1 MKTDERGE
9 CEMAKA
15 TIGDLTLAES
25 GNDVDVEGNAYFPP
39 DSVRKDLL
47 TVGNRK
53 YTCPWKGKSTYWDI
67 SAGDRMYR
75 NAAWSYEKPKPAAK
89 QIAGYVAF
97 DDSQVTVI
105 R

>member
-1 MKTDERGE
+1 
-9 CEMAKA
+9 MATA
-15 TIGDLTLAES
+15 TIGGLTLAES
-25 GNDVDVEGNAYFPP
+25 ASVVDVEDNAYFPP

-47 TVGNRK
+47 AEGDRH

-67 SAGDRMYR
+67 SAGDKVHP
-75 NAAWSYEKPKPAAK
+75 NAAWSYEDPKPAAK

-97 DDSQVTVI
+97 DTSQVSVT

>member
-1 MKTDERGE
+1 
-9 CEMAKA
+9 MAKA

-25 GNDVDVEGNAYFPP
+25 ANDVDVEGNAYFPP

-47 TVGNRK
+47 TVGDRK

-67 SAGDRMYR
+67 SAGDKAYR
-75 NAAWSYEKPKPAAK
+75 NAAWSYENPKPAAK